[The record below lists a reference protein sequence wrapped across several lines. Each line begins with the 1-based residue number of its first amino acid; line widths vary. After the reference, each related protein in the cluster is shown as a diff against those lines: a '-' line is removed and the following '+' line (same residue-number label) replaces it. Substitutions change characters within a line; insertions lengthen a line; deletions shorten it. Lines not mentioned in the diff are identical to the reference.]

1 MQKKKTMTMC
11 MTVSNKVFVKE
22 GEDLGA
28 KKRHKFVPA
37 LKSHP
42 PDFYNEQKT
51 QLEATLVILTHDND
65 NVNNFS
71 RNKTD
76 FANFN
81 ITYQK
86 SREPLGPD
94 F

>member
-1 MQKKKTMTMC
+1 MNITMTMTI
-11 MTVSNKVFVKE
+11 TVSNKVFVKE
-22 GEDLGA
+22 VEASEGGDLGA

-51 QLEATLVILTHDND
+51 QLEATLVILTHDD

-76 FANFN
+76 LANSN
-81 ITYQK
+81 ISY
-86 SREPLGPD
+86 
-94 F
+94 